1 MLKLLER
8 TQHNTTGL
16 WGTVWDTASGDQKN
30 SDLAVGGT
38 ADSAYEY
45 IIKAFLQGDKTEPQL
60 RDMFIKV
67 VDGIINNLLYISPN
81 RHLLYVTDVSHG
93 RPSGKLEHLSC
104 FLPGAIALGAKYLD
118 GEPGFSREMKR
129 LWFWAAEGL
138 GRTCWL
144 TYADHAS
151 GLGPDEVMFK
161 WWPKEPTDGL
171 WIKHVER
178 WRQQSG
184 RGGSDAVPPG
194 VKDGKPLGGSFEG
207 KDYSFRLN
215 SYQLRPET
223 VESLYVLYK
232 TTGDPV
238 WRDRVW
244 EIFEAIRKHCKSEG
258 GGYHSVRSVEKEE
271 PFASDDMPS
280 WFLAETL
287 KYIYL
292 AASPKDD
299 LVPLDK
305 WVFNTEAHPLP
316 IIRWRDWEKKRYGIT
331 A

>member
-1 MLKLLER
+1 MFKLLER
-8 TQHNTTGL
+8 TQNEVHGL
-16 WGTVWDTASGDQKN
+16 WGTVWDTATGDQKN
-30 SDLAVGGT
+30 GTESVVGQP
-38 ADSAYEY
+38 YEY
-45 IIKAFLQGDKTEPQL
+45 IIKAFLQGDKTEPKL

-67 VDGIINNLLYISPN
+67 VQGIIQNLLYISPA
-81 RHLLYVTDVSHG
+81 RHLLYVTDVRQG

-104 FLPGAIALGAKYLD
+104 FLPGAIALGAKYLE
-118 GEPGFSREMKR
+118 GEPGFSSEMKQM
-129 LWFWAAEGL
+129 WFWAAE
-138 GRTCWL
+138 
-144 TYADHAS
+144 

-161 WWPKEPTDGL
+161 AWPKDPNDGL
-171 WIKHVER
+171 WTKHVER

-184 RGGSDAVPPG
+184 RGVPPG
-194 VKDGKPLGGSFEG
+194 VKDGKPFRGSIEG
-207 KDYSFRLN
+207 DKDYFFRLN

-244 EIFEAIRKHCKSEG
+244 EIFEAIRKHCRMEG
-258 GGYHSVRSVEKEE
+258 GGYRSVWNVDA
-271 PFASDDMPS
+271 PSPSDDMPS

-292 AASPKDD
+292 AASPKKD

-316 IIRWRDWEKKRYGIT
+316 IIRWRDWEKKRYGIG